1 MNNKKRTIHV
11 IGINTF
17 KFKDLSASIQSILRT
32 AVNIAAPE
40 IFSNEI
46 KSWISEKKLV
56 GNINFYTSKSIYE
69 LIHWIKSNKKDVI
82 LLSRG
87 DPLWYGIG
95 RVLLENFPQKELSFH
110 PANTCIQLAFCK
122 LKKSWQDAKIIS
134 IHGRDTIEL
143 IKSLKSREKK
153 IALLTDPNNKSLDL
167 IKGNLKELN
176 LDRLYEFWL
185 CENIGLENEKFTL
198 IDLGKNHL
206 TEISKLNIVILLRI
220 EKNINNRSLPLFGIN
235 DSEFK
240 TFADRPNLITK
251 REIRIQILADL
262 ELPEFGALLDIGAGC
277 GTIGLEALRIRP
289 KLKLVCIDKRLGSKN
304 LISEN
309 AKRLKVSPLK
319 IIEGDVKQFLN
330 HELKEFCLSS
340 NRVVIGGCDVE
351 KKIAV
356 INHLNKFLNK
366 NDIIVCPIITY
377 EVLQKIILTF
387 KGLKF
392 DTSINMIQNY
402 KGLSIVEGT
411 RLEPNNPVFVIKAK
425 KK

>member
-1 MNNKKRTIHV
+1 M
-11 IGINTF
+11 
-17 KFKDLSASIQSILRT
+17 
-32 AVNIAAPE
+32 
-40 IFSNEI
+40 
-46 KSWISEKKLV
+46 
-56 GNINFYTSKSIYE
+56 
-69 LIHWIKSNKKDVI
+69 
-82 LLSRG
+82 
-87 DPLWYGIG
+87 
-95 RVLLENFPQKELSFH
+95 
-110 PANTCIQLAFCK
+110 
-122 LKKSWQDAKIIS
+122 
-134 IHGRDTIEL
+134 
-143 IKSLKSREKK
+143 
-153 IALLTDPNNKSLDL
+153 